1 MIKLD
6 NVSLVFQGG
15 SVALSNISTTINE
28 GEFIYLVGHS
38 GSGKSSFLKLL
49 YKEYISTKGSIEVAG
64 LDVVQLPRWKTPLL
78 RRKLGIVTQEPQL
91 LEKRNTY
98 ENIAF
103 ALEVMGTPNDEI
115 ESKTNTLL
123 DLVELNEN
131 AFKYPDQLSGGEQ
144 TRVSIARSLGNNPL
158 VLLCAVVVT
167 LSSRK
172 ITTCVPFCH
181 LTVLFCTIDLAER
194 VVKTKKLDTNTAIIV
209 AKTSKGV
216 LLILR
221 IVFFITYENLFMTYL
236 RM

>member
-28 GEFIYLVGHS
+28 GEFVYLVGHS

-64 LDVVQLPRWKTPLL
+64 LDVVQLPRWKIPLL

-123 DLVELNEN
+123 DLVELNGN

-158 VLLCAVVVT
+158 VQ
-167 LSSRK
+167 
-172 ITTCVPFCH
+172 
-181 LTVLFCTIDLAER
+181 
-194 VVKTKKLDTNTAIIV
+194 
-209 AKTSKGV
+209 
-216 LLILR
+216 
-221 IVFFITYENLFMTYL
+221 
-236 RM
+236 

>member
-28 GEFIYLVGHS
+28 GEFVYLVGHS

-144 TRVSIARSLGNNPL
+144 TRVSIARSLANNPL
-158 VLLCAVVVT
+158 VLLCDEPT
-167 LSSRK
+167 GNLDTK
-172 ITTCVPFCH
+172 TGDEIMN
-181 LTVLFCTIDLAER
+181 LF
-194 VVKTKKLDTNTAIIV
+194 KKLHRNGQTIIV
-209 AKTSKGV
+209 ITHENDIADQTDRVITVKDG
-216 LLILR
+216 LIESDKR
-221 IVFFITYENLFMTYL
+221 TI
-236 RM
+236 